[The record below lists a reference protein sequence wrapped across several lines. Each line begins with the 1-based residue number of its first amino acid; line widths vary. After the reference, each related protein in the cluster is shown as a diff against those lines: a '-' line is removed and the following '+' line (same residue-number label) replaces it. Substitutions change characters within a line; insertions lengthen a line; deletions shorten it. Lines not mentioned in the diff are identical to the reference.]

1 VDFIPDKEFHK
12 IFDRVSKIVDLKGAD
27 TPQEVNRRLN
37 QKIKEYPPRISSG
50 WISFLKRLIFAGF
63 SRRVIDQ
70 TISQPYGLVG
80 LTLKHGRER
89 ARHILLAR
97 ARRRLGSSRYRKR
110 LRRR

>member
-1 VDFIPDKEFHK
+1 LDFLPDYEFNS
-12 IFDRVSKIVDLKGAD
+12 IFNRVSAKVDLRGANSPED
-27 TPQEVNRRLN
+27 VNRRLN
-37 QKIKEYPPRISSG
+37 QKIKEYPSRLSSG

-70 TISQPYGLVG
+70 SISQPYGLVG

-110 LRRR
+110 LRKR